1 LWAATP
7 AKNASA
13 VSHSGTISN
22 SAIVYRWAAI
32 LTENAASFAAVTVLY
47 SQPPNYTISIFAAL
61 KEKAASFSVGV
72 DNGAHH
78 NIRVIRV
85 YAANSYALSV
95 RVKVIV
101 ALARID
107 AGPYLDNVA
116 ILCCVNRILNHPER
130 LRRCSAARTIGAIG
144 IYKYYLAQTA
154 CRNE

>member
-47 SQPPNYTISIFAAL
+47 SQPPDYTISIFAAL

-78 NIRVIRV
+78 NIRVFGV
-85 YAANSYALSV
+85 YAANSYALPV

-107 AGPYLDNVA
+107 AGPYLNNVA
-116 ILCCVNRILNHPER
+116 ILCCVNCVPNSPKRIH
-130 LRRCSAARTIGAIG
+130 RCSAARVVWTIR